1 MMRSVAGIIVETW
14 VGADG
19 LPLQFATK
27 DSAGAVFAL
36 TGYTLTLTAKLDG
49 DAKINAAA
57 VTVTDAASGLCEFQ
71 PTAAQVD
78 TAGEYEGLLWLTLTS
93 TAKKRP
99 SRVFTI
105 RVNAV

>member
-1 MMRSVAGIIVETW
+1 MRSVAEIIVETW

-27 DSAGAVFAL
+27 DSTGAVFAL
-36 TGYTLTLTAKLDG
+36 TGYTGTLTASLDSTT
-49 DAKINAAA
+49 KIAAAA
-57 VTVTDAASGLCEFQ
+57 VTITDAAAGLCEFQ

-78 TAGEYEGLLWLTLTS
+78 TAGEYKAILWFTLTS
-93 TAKKRP
+93 TGKKRP

-105 RVNAV
+105 KVNAV

>member
-1 MMRSVAGIIVETW
+1 MVSDIIVETW

-19 LPLQFATK
+19 LPLQFAIK
-27 DSAGAVFAL
+27 DSAGAAFVL
-36 TGYTLTLTAKLDG
+36 TGYTGTLTAKFDG
-49 DAKINAAA
+49 VTKINAAA
-57 VTVTDAASGLCEFQ
+57 ITITDAATGLCEFQ

-78 TAGEYEGLLWLTLTS
+78 VAGEYEGLLWFTLTS
-93 TAKKRP
+93 TSKQRP